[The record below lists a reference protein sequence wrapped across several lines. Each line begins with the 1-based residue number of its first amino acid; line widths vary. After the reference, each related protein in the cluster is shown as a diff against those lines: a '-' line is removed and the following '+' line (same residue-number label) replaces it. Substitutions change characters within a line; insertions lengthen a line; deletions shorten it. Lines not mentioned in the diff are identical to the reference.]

1 MGPGEVA
8 LGRWKH
14 PWGACPAGPG
24 WLGEER
30 PVAILPDQGP
40 RPCLWPLGLCRL
52 LLLGSQ
58 RPFQKEGKGTNGPG
72 GLLCASLALWTQ
84 PHNTSWRLS
93 EMGGVLWKPQFTNRQ
108 PRLRE
113 VKVTELGSGRTRIQ
127 TQACLIYKASMNH
140 EIPTPN
146 LILRSLPT
154 SYGDVCV
161 PGAVLDSGGLTPP

>member
-1 MGPGEVA
+1 M
-8 LGRWKH
+8 
-14 PWGACPAGPG
+14 
-24 WLGEER
+24 
-30 PVAILPDQGP
+30 
-40 RPCLWPLGLCRL
+40 
-52 LLLGSQ
+52 
-58 RPFQKEGKGTNGPG
+58 
-72 GLLCASLALWTQ
+72 
-84 PHNTSWRLS
+84 
-93 EMGGVLWKPQFTNRQ
+93 KPQFTNRQ

-113 VKVTELGSGRTRIQ
+113 VKVTELGSGRTGIQ